1 MAVPY
6 EYRPHTKMVQFLKP
20 LASNVITDYNFTS
33 MKGDMMSKR
42 VYHLTIE
49 YDKETEEIEYIME
62 TIDEIDV
69 DHIQLVRIGS
79 IDLGEYFD
87 KETLKEIL
95 QNYEVGEA

>member
-1 MAVPY
+1 
-6 EYRPHTKMVQFLKP
+6 
-20 LASNVITDYNFTS
+20 

-49 YDKETEEIEYIME
+49 YDKETEEIEYILE
-62 TIDEIDV
+62 TVDEIDD
-69 DHIQLVRIGS
+69 DHVQLIQIGS
-79 IDLGEYFD
+79 IDLEEYFD